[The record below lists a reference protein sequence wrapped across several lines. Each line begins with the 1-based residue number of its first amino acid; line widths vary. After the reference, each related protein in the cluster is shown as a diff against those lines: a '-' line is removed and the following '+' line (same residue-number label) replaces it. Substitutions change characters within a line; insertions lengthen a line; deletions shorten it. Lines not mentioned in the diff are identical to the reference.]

1 MRPLRLVVLASLGL
15 NAACAVTL
23 KAPAAAPTA
32 QRAVGEYG
40 SNVMRFGEFQVKGV
54 FEKSL
59 TLGVTMLRGRA
70 AVEARSVT
78 FTVNRAGTPFTEITC
93 GAAPDQPQ
101 LAFGSIRLTTA
112 RYTVSCTGRDFAL
125 EMTGTAEKPLK
136 GTVTWRGERFPV
148 KTTFETVE
156 KSGSPHLGFVVED
169 ADGWLATTDIQG
181 PTWIASDIRPQ
192 AREAVVLANF
202 AWASRRNVVMESASG
217 GVQVLR

>member
-1 MRPLRLVVLASLGL
+1 MSPLRLAVLSSLVL

-23 KAPAAAPTA
+23 KAPSTAPTA
-32 QRAVGEYG
+32 QRAVGDYG

-54 FEKSL
+54 VEKSL
-59 TLGVTMLRGRA
+59 TIGIAMLRGRA

-78 FTVNRAGTPFTEITC
+78 FAVTRAGKPFTEITC

-101 LAFGSIRLTTA
+101 LAFGGIRLTKA
-112 RYTVSCTGRDFAL
+112 RYTVSCTGRDFTL
-125 EMTGTAEKPLK
+125 EMTGDAEKPLR

-156 KSGSPHLGFVVED
+156 KGNSPHLGFVVEN
-169 ADGWLATTDIQG
+169 AEGWLATSDIQG
-181 PTWIASDIRPQ
+181 PTWIASDIRPE

-202 AWASRRNVVMESASG
+202 AWASRRNVVMEGASG
-217 GVQVLR
+217 GTHVLR

>member
-1 MRPLRLVVLASLGL
+1 MHALRLAVLSSLL
-15 NAACAVTL
+15 VNAACALTL
-23 KAPAAAPTA
+23 KTPVNAPIA

-59 TLGVTMLRGRA
+59 TLGVAMLRGRA
-70 AVEARSVT
+70 AVQARSVT
-78 FTVNRAGTPFTEITC
+78 FTVSRAGKPFTDITC

-101 LAFGSIRLTTA
+101 LTFGGIRLNSNA
-112 RYTVSCTGRDFAL
+112 RYTVSCTGPDFSL
-125 EMTGTAEKPLK
+125 EMTGTADKPLK

-156 KSGSPHLGFVVED
+156 QGGSPHLGFVVED
-169 ADGWLATTDIQG
+169 ASGWLATSDIQG
-181 PTWIASDIRPQ
+181 PTWIVTNIRPE

-217 GVQVLR
+217 MQVLR